1 MEKTKKILNMILNI
15 KNREYIILKLITIIL
30 CIIVILI
37 IGYFIIKNRN
47 KIRGKY
53 RWLKRKYSRKIFYI
67 RKKYFQQENLIK
79 QTLLVTIGIFFYIV
93 ILLFFTNSIGILE
106 RTDNSFYPI
115 INFEKLNIESNC
127 YDFLWNQ
134 ISASLIVTTIVSL
147 LSVFSTT
154 YVYGKKQINVI
165 FNENSLLSLGKM
177 FIYLVILILISLSV
191 CLKAENTH
199 IILISFLITLCIVFY
214 MIFKVILFYT
224 HPFFYK
230 NCVKSDYIR
239 REKKHIKKAMPMD
252 NHIDNEIQNLK
263 EVTMALIQKNDN
275 DYNININAI
284 MDMIEVSLLS
294 NSKNI
299 QEYYTEMIMYRTDF
313 ISSIFEIITHL
324 IKYGKITEAN
334 HLMAQLYNRL
344 KFYRVVPIQE
354 PFSHSII
361 LDLINAGKYIGNE
374 REALEHYRV
383 LWDTINCSKYFV
395 YLYECELDLSYCRLG
410 KDDIFYFTDNNFL
423 EKVYLSIKENKFL
436 IEVEKE
442 RIYEQL
448 YNDIRMME
456 HTEKFPG
463 TDVRH
468 MWSGEFNKE
477 SIEIPLIIKGEPIVL
492 MLLKM
497 FEQQDI
503 KNIALYS
510 TMNLSDKLMDYIVC
524 LTTLA
529 LVEFLNKEC
538 KRKYVNDLEMTKD
551 QIKSAYINS
560 KFYNRG
566 ISTTNL
572 KEIYSIFKEDYT
584 GHTKHRA
591 YSLWP
596 RLTLT
601 LEVIDNYFY
610 VLYKNT
616 DKQEEFYEAIDNKEF
631 KPNEN
636 FIKIIN
642 ELNIPIIKK

>member
-1 MEKTKKILNMILNI
+1 MVKFKEFLNIILNI
-15 KNREYIILKLITIIL
+15 KVREHTILRLIIIIL
-30 CIIVILI
+30 CIFALFIVSYL
-37 IGYFIIKNRN
+37 IIKNRN
-47 KIRGKY
+47 KICGKY

-67 RKKYFQQENLIK
+67 RKKYFQQENLLK
-79 QTLLVTIGIFFYIV
+79 KALLVIIGIFFYIV
-93 ILLFFTNSIGILE
+93 ILLFFTKSIGIIE
-106 RTDNSFYPI
+106 ITDNSFYPI
-115 INFEKLNIESNC
+115 FNFEKLNIEANC

-199 IILISFLITLCIVFY
+199 IILISFLLTLCIVFY

-239 REKKHIKKAMPMD
+239 REKKHIRKAMPMD
-252 NHIDNEIQNLK
+252 NHIDDEIQNLK

-299 QEYYTEMIMYRTDF
+299 QEYYTEMIINRTDF

-324 IKYGKITEAN
+324 IKYDKIAEAN
-334 HLMAQLYNRL
+334 HLMTQLYNRL

-354 PFSHSII
+354 HFSHGII

-383 LWDTINCSKYFV
+383 LWNTINCSKYFV
-395 YLYECELDLSYCRLG
+395 YLYECEIDLSYCRLG
-410 KDDIFYFTDNNFL
+410 KDDIYYFTDNNFL
-423 EKVYLSIKENKFL
+423 EKVYLSIKENKL
-436 IEVEKE
+436 LSDVEKE

-463 TDVRH
+463 NDIRH
-468 MWSGEFNKE
+468 MWSDEFNKE

-497 FEQQDI
+497 FEQQDV
-503 KNIALYS
+503 KNIALYK
-510 TMNLSDKLMDYIVC
+510 TMNLSNKLMDYIVC

-529 LVEFLNKEC
+529 LVEFLNKGC
-538 KRKYVNDLEMTKD
+538 KRIYVNDLEMTRDK
-551 QIKSAYINS
+551 IKSVYSDS
-560 KFYNRG
+560 KLYDRG
-566 ISTTNL
+566 IDTTNF
-572 KEIYSIFKEDYT
+572 KELYTIFKENYI
-584 GHTKHRA
+584 GYTKHRP

-596 RLTLT
+596 RLTLS

-610 VLYKNT
+610 VLFKNVS
-616 DKQEEFYEAIDNKEF
+616 KQEEFYEMIGNKEF

-636 FIKIIN
+636 IIKVIN
-642 ELNIPIIKK
+642 ELKIPIIKK